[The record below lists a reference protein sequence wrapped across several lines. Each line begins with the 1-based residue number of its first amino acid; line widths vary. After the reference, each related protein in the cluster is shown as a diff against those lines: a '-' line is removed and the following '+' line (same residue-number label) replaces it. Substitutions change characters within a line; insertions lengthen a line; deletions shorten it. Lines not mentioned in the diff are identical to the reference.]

1 MPIILL
7 SAPETF
13 STGEWITDIA
23 PGSDREPSAV
33 QYRTAVY
40 APTDNDAVPVAVCPD
55 LDDIHPAAVAAA
67 NAALISAAP
76 ELYAAVKAFMS
87 GGQPGLGKG
96 PGRAAQGNHHRP
108 AACRAA
114 CRSERGLTGHPVP

>member
-1 MPIILL
+1 MPINLL

-23 PGSDREPSAV
+23 PGSDFEPSAV

-40 APTDNDAVPVAVCPD
+40 SPTDNDAVPVAVCPD
-55 LDDIHPAAVAAA
+55 LDDIRPAAVAAA

-76 ELYAAVKAFMS
+76 ELYAAVRAFMS
-87 GGQPGLGKG
+87 GDNRAWEKGLAALRKATAIDLQP
-96 PGRAAQGNHHRP
+96 P
-108 AACRAA
+108 ADLTEA
-114 CRSERGLTGHPVP
+114 RGT